1 MTRKPKTSECVYTTS
16 DKAKEEKYG
25 GSLFFSIAPFPTPP
39 LFFPRGCFPT
49 NRTRLGDGSP
59 KRRSDF
65 NQSGGQ

>member
-39 LFFPRGCFPT
+39 FFFLGAASQLIERG
-49 NRTRLGDGSP
+49 
-59 KRRSDF
+59 
-65 NQSGGQ
+65 